1 MFIIKFMDID
11 VTTINIDNGEVNIIK
26 SSMLPKDLKFSSNP
40 INNVLMF
47 NKWCASRTLS
57 LSRENVK
64 RICNALCIS
73 QDSSDMYKAN
83 IALAYMCLSLDDA
96 YWVADVDNTLKWEDV
111 SLHSNK
117 SRNVLTPVSLC
128 GKVSTIFKR
137 KLDNS
142 CDLSVNGTFAK
153 SWIRE
158 GNYLYLCKAD
168 ANESSNETISEVNAS
183 KILKSIGANAIEY
196 ALDYI
201 DGTRVSKCKCFTS
214 NNISFIPYKVFKQSY
229 KGAINWI
236 RKVFKEDYANMCVAN
251 YIIGNEDLHDG
262 NWGILLDNNSFNYI
276 GLAPL
281 FDFNYAMSERSYIG
295 SKNNIFI
302 PESYYIDINT
312 GNVIYDSNDISNIE
326 YSIESSGTIEE
337 VAIREFSNCTLNL
350 RSIDYTDIQ
359 EDYIKEIEYRI
370 NKLLSSIK

>member
-11 VTTINIDNGEVNIIK
+11 IATINIDTGEVNIIK
-26 SSMLPKDLKFSSNP
+26 SSMLPKDLKFSFNP
-40 INNVLMF
+40 IKNVLMF
-47 NKWCASRTLS
+47 NKWCANRTLS

-64 RICNALCIS
+64 RICNTLCIS
-73 QDSSDMYKAN
+73 QDSSDMYKSS
-83 IALAYMCLSLDDA
+83 IALSYRCLSLDDA
-96 YWVADVDNTLKWEDV
+96 YWVADSDNILKWEDV

-128 GKVSTIFKR
+128 GKVYTIFRR

-158 GNYLYLCKAD
+158 GNSLYLCKAD
-168 ANESSNETISEVNAS
+168 ASKSSNETVSEINAS
-183 KILKSIGANAIEY
+183 ELLKSIGANAIEY
-196 ALDYI
+196 TLDYI

-214 NNISFIPYKVFKQSY
+214 NSISFIPYKVFRQSY
-229 KGAINWI
+229 RGAINWI

-281 FDFNYAMSERSYIG
+281 FDFNYAMSESSYIV
-295 SKNNIFI
+295 SKNNLFI
-302 PESYYIDINT
+302 PESYYMDIDT
-312 GNVIYDSNDISNIE
+312 GNVIHDSNILNIR
-326 YSIESSGTIEE
+326 YSIKSSGSMEE
-337 VAIREFSNCTLNL
+337 IAIREFSNCTLNL
-350 RSIDYTDIQ
+350 RNTDCTGIQ
-359 EDYIKEIEYRI
+359 EEYTKEIEYRV
-370 NKLLSSIK
+370 NKLLSSTN

>member
-11 VTTINIDNGEVNIIK
+11 VATINIDTGEVNIIK
-26 SSMLPKDLKFSSNP
+26 SSMLPKDLKFSFNP
-40 INNVLMF
+40 IKNVLMF

-73 QDSSDMYKAN
+73 QDSSDVYKSS
-83 IALAYMCLSLDDA
+83 IALLYRCLSLDDA
-96 YWVADVDNTLKWEDV
+96 YWVADIGNILKWEDV

-158 GNYLYLCKAD
+158 GNSLYLCKAD
-168 ANESSNETISEVNAS
+168 ASKSSNETISEIHAS
-183 KILKSIGANAIEY
+183 KLLKSIGANAVEY
-196 ALDYI
+196 TLDYI

-214 NNISFIPYKVFKQSY
+214 NSISFIPYKVFRQSY
-229 KGAINWI
+229 RGAINWI
-236 RKVFKEDYANMCVAN
+236 RKVFKEDYANMCVTN

-281 FDFNYAMSERSYIG
+281 FDFNYAMSEDSYIE
-295 SKNNIFI
+295 SKNNLFI
-302 PESYYIDINT
+302 PEIYYIDTNT
-312 GNVIYDSNDISNIE
+312 GDVIHDSDNILDTE
-326 YSIESSGTIEE
+326 YIIKSSGSIEEI
-337 VAIREFSNCTLNL
+337 AIREFSDCTLNL
-350 RSIDYTDIQ
+350 RSIDCTGIQ

>member
-1 MFIIKFMDID
+1 
-11 VTTINIDNGEVNIIK
+11 
-26 SSMLPKDLKFSSNP
+26 
-40 INNVLMF
+40 
-47 NKWCASRTLS
+47 
-57 LSRENVK
+57 
-64 RICNALCIS
+64 
-73 QDSSDMYKAN
+73 MYRAN
-83 IALAYMCLSLDDA
+83 IALSYRCLSLDDA
-96 YWVADVDNTLKWEDV
+96 YWVADVDSTLKWEDV

-158 GNYLYLCKAD
+158 GNSLYLCKAD
-168 ANESSNETISEVNAS
+168 TSKSSNETISEINAS
-183 KILKSIGANAIEY
+183 QLLKSVGANAIEY
-196 ALDYI
+196 TLDYI

-214 NNISFIPYKVFKQSY
+214 NSISFIPYKIFKQAYS
-229 KGAINWI
+229 GAINWI

-281 FDFNYAMSERSYIG
+281 FDFNYAMSEDSYIG
-295 SKNNIFI
+295 SKNNLFVS
-302 PESYYIDINT
+302 EVYYIDVNT
-312 GNVIYDSNDISNIE
+312 GDVIYDSDNISNIE
-326 YSIESSGTIEE
+326 YIMKSSGSIEEI
-337 VAIREFSNCTLNL
+337 AIREFSNCTLNL
-350 RSIDYTDIQ
+350 RSIDYTGIQ